1 MILDNSIIGVKVKKS
16 GVTLANGV
24 RVKKN
29 NVINTVWEASKPWE
43 AYSCDGSTL
52 TANSPATTPV
62 ASDTA
67 YSLASQYMWYTSSS
81 GALWIR
87 TQNTDGT
94 DFLPTQG
101 CKYMDVIVR
110 ADGAHQTT
118 CVVTGK
124 KRDGTETVILT
135 KTIPTL
141 GNNTDNVVNGAT
153 VSQYA
158 HNITNISV
166 KGYVSV
172 MVENNCNVTGS
183 GHSVGLGRLVFHD

>member
-1 MILDNSIIGVKVKKS
+1 MILDNSMVGVKVKKS

-52 TANSPATTPV
+52 TANSPAKTPV
-62 ASDTA
+62 GSGTV
-67 YSLASQYMWYTSSS
+67 YSAAGQYMWYVS
-81 GALWIR
+81 GSDALWIK

-110 ADGAHQTT
+110 ADAVHQTT
-118 CVVTGK
+118 CIVTGK
-124 KRDGTETVILT
+124 KYDGTESVILT
-135 KTIPTL
+135 KTIPTA
-141 GNNTDNVVNGAT
+141 GNNKNNIVDGVTIDL
-153 VSQYA
+153 YA

-166 KGYVSV
+166 KGYASV
-172 MVENNCNVTGS
+172 KVEHYCNVTGS